1 MNTMSI
7 PIIVQYKIKAPVEKV
22 WKALTDK
29 SEMKSWYFDI
39 PDFELEIGNVFNFY
53 EPGDE
58 KKYHHQGEILEI
70 IPNKKLKYTWSYP
83 ELSTGITTVTW
94 ELKEQSEETNV
105 TLIHDDI
112 DNLEELGSNFSR
124 EAFADGWNG
133 ILKQSLKPYL
143 EN

>member
-1 MNTMSI
+1 MSI

-22 WKALTDK
+22 WKALTDQH
-29 SEMKSWYFDI
+29 EMKSWYFDI
-39 PDFELEIGNVFNFY
+39 SDFELEIGKVFNFY
-53 EPGDE
+53 EPGEE
-58 KKYHHQGEILEI
+58 KKYHHQGKILEI
-70 IPNKKLKYTWSYP
+70 IPNKKLKHTWSYP
-83 ELSTGITTVTW
+83 ELSDGITTVTW
-94 ELKEQSEETNV
+94 ELNQQGEDTSV

-112 DNLEELGSNFSR
+112 DMLKELGANFSR